1 MNARRFKKDTQLLMT
16 AVLAALAGISLYVL
30 LLGSGKLLAQDAQAG
45 GGTGKL
51 VIPANHIP
59 KCTTM
64 VTPNYPQVSATDKV
78 ATAVTLRVI
87 IRASGS
93 VTPLYLVIGK
103 PQFEQAAMNAV
114 RLWRYKPYV
123 VNGVPVDITTVL
135 IVDFDPGVQGGFVTH
150 PSN

>member
-1 MNARRFKKDTQLLMT
+1 MLGGMAVLVQLLGPFT
-16 AVLAALAGISLYVL
+16 LV
-30 LLGSGKLLAQDAQAG
+30 AQDAQAG

-51 VIPANHIP
+51 VVPATRVP

-64 VTPNYPQVSATDKV
+64 VTPNYPQVSAADRV
-78 ATAVTLRVI
+78 ATSVTLRVI

-93 VTPLYLVIGK
+93 VTPLHLVTGK

-123 VNGVPVDITTVL
+123 VNGAPVDITSDL
-135 IVDFDPGVQGGFVTH
+135 RVDFTPGAQAGVITH
-150 PSN
+150 PTD